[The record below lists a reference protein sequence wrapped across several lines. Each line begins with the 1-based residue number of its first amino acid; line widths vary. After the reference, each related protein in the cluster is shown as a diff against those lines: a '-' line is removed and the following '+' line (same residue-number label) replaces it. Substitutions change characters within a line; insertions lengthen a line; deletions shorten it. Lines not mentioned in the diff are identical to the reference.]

1 MFGILNEDYDRYGN
15 KRFCDVIT
23 NNMFSCKVRIKLIV
37 ICLWKVLHLKRG
49 YLFMT
54 IFIFIIVTSI
64 LNVFA
69 FSFEKEMFLHLER
82 DLRLFVYNFF

>member
-1 MFGILNEDYDRYGN
+1 
-15 KRFCDVIT
+15 
-23 NNMFSCKVRIKLIV
+23 
-37 ICLWKVLHLKRG
+37 
-49 YLFMT
+49 MT

-82 DLRLFVYNFF
+82 DLRLFVYNFFFLIIVTCI